1 MNKTLADM
9 IDRVREWPEERQ
21 ADAAKLLE
29 AMEQAGRGPYVLSDA
44 ERAVVEAAIAEA
56 DRGEFVPD
64 DAMQA
69 FWRRNGG

>member
-21 ADAAKLLE
+21 ADAAKILE
-29 AMEQAGRGPYVLSDA
+29 AMEQAGRRPYVLSDA